1 MCVHRARAKAPS
13 PGQAHDH
20 RLSSI
25 QRVPFSFLQM
35 PFFLFM
41 LLPYHNLANLNC
53 IGRQETIKMDPQ
65 TKIDLGLDDKI
76 AVVSGSARGWGRGI
90 AMELAARGAKVIING
105 RNPDTVQKTIDDIE
119 AAGGVAHACIADVGS
134 TEGCNALVQSAVDA
148 FGGLDILVNNAG
160 FLLSAPLWEMTDD
173 QWDDV
178 LGTQLT
184 AQFRCSRAAAKIMMA
199 QGRGGR
205 IINMVGGGGFT
216 GQFNNANHAASKGG
230 GMGAVLTWSQELA
243 PYNITVNG
251 VVGIVETD
259 LTRPLHDKVR
269 AARKAEGLADWNISA
284 RELGSFP
291 ADEAAS
297 IVVWLAGESA
307 ASVSGQF
314 LEIQGP
320 EIQLWRMATI
330 ERSFHRH
337 PRWTPETIE
346 AAGLGPII
354 SGPPRIEPG
363 VAARIARMKTMHK

>member
-1 MCVHRARAKAPS
+1 M
-13 PGQAHDH
+13 
-20 RLSSI
+20 
-25 QRVPFSFLQM
+25 
-35 PFFLFM
+35 
-41 LLPYHNLANLNC
+41 
-53 IGRQETIKMDPQ
+53 
-65 TKIDLGLDDKI
+65 
-76 AVVSGSARGWGRGI
+76 
-90 AMELAARGAKVIING
+90 
-105 RNPDTVQKTIDDIE
+105 
-119 AAGGVAHACIADVGS
+119 
-134 TEGCNALVQSAVDA
+134 
-148 FGGLDILVNNAG
+148 
-160 FLLSAPLWEMTDD
+160 
-173 QWDDV
+173 
-178 LGTQLT
+178 
-184 AQFRCSRAAAKIMMA
+184 
-199 QGRGGR
+199 
-205 IINMVGGGGFT
+205 
-216 GQFNNANHAASKGG
+216 
-230 GMGAVLTWSQELA
+230 
-243 PYNITVNG
+243 
-251 VVGIVETD
+251 IVETD